1 MKLDI
6 DEISDLNFDFN
17 NGKTD
22 QAHITIRS

>member
-22 QAHITIRS
+22 QVHITIRS